1 MKEEKIRLLIEGAYA
16 QTPTL
21 PGYWL
26 KYDDFRECF
35 NDLVK
40 SQWDEIV
47 DIDTELP
54 RLYPSVAFE
63 DNYQII
69 GTEEVFRAMRLAPNK
84 LVETK
89 EFRKIIE
96 LKYKS
101 AAKDKDGWTNFAV
114 FGLDGLKEK
123 CLEMG
128 FVGVRQAVQCIFGK
142 RFEFRAGDTTKHE
155 APVLVRDLKKMN
167 REQEYDDQRND
178 VTNYRPGII
187 PPECEPSPKQGSY
200 IGDAINSYAYFPKP
214 KDVSLFGWD
223 YAINNLAT
231 NVALSERWYYNEK
244 DKVTK
249 PILKKYISYT
259 FERLCHEDEEER
271 KCAST
276 EGRKPRM
283 KIVENEKYSV
293 WNTGLVNN
301 FYEPV
306 YAFFSKNDGRNPLIR
321 QPWVF
326 RAFDTANS
334 YQQSILAQFSD
345 NNKPERAEYYKDPSE
360 LFYDLRAGVPTYN
373 RDHILI
379 DNINRLPLGFIKKD
393 ATDGFQFNDS
403 PEDLPYYEKM
413 EYYEKLRSAIKN
425 DIDWFSS
432 LDDRFKNAI
441 KQSLKRVAWNYKTA
455 IPTYYIED
463 REISILLPLALENK
477 TKIDLALVCKH
488 NYRPE
493 KEINNYE
500 GKTIFT
506 LEMAYN
512 NARLITRPDSD
523 WLLSDEMRRN
533 DVIQNV

>member
-1 MKEEKIRLLIEGAYA
+1 MKEQNVKLLIEGAYA

-26 KYDDFRECF
+26 KYEDFRDRF

-40 SQWDEIV
+40 ERGDEIV

-54 RLYPSVAFE
+54 RLYPSVTFE
-63 DNYQII
+63 EDYQII

-89 EFRKIIE
+89 ELRKIIE
-96 LKYKS
+96 SKYKN
-101 AAKDKDGWTNFAV
+101 AYKDNEGWTNFAV
-114 FGLDGLKEK
+114 FGLDGLKER

-142 RFEFRAGDTTKHE
+142 RFEFRAGDTTNHE
-155 APVLVRDLKKMN
+155 APVLVRDLKRM
-167 REQEYDDQRND
+167 EQEQDIDEQRND
-178 VTNYRPGII
+178 VKNYKPGVI
-187 PPECEPSPKQGSY
+187 PPECEPSPRQGSY
-200 IGDAINSYAYFPKP
+200 IGDAINNYAFFPKP
-214 KDVSLFGWD
+214 KEMYLYGWD

-231 NVALSERWYYNEK
+231 NVALTERWYYNDK
-244 DKVTK
+244 DIVTK

-271 KCAST
+271 KNASK
-276 EGRKPRM
+276 EGREPRL

-293 WNTGLVNN
+293 WNTGLVNH

-306 YAFFSKNDGRNPLIR
+306 YAFFERNNGRNPSVR
-321 QPWVF
+321 QPWF
-326 RAFDTANS
+326 FKAFNTANS
-334 YQQSILAQFSD
+334 NQQSILAQFS
-345 NNKPERAEYYKDPSE
+345 NNQPERAEYYKDPSD
-360 LFYDLRAGVPTYN
+360 LFYDLKAGVPTYN
-373 RDHILI
+373 RNHILI
-379 DNINRLPLGFIKKD
+379 DNIDRLPLGFIKKD
-393 ATDGFQFNDS
+393 ATDGFRFVES
-403 PEDLPYYEKM
+403 PDELPYREKM
-413 EYYEKLRSAIKN
+413 EYYEKLRYAVKN

-432 LDDRFKNAI
+432 LDERFKNAI
-441 KQSLKRVAWNYKTA
+441 KQSLRRVAWNYKTA

-463 REISILLPLALENK
+463 RGISILLPLALESK

-488 NYRPE
+488 HYDPE
-493 KEINNYE
+493 KGINNYE

-506 LEMAYN
+506 LEMAYY

-533 DVIQNV
+533 DVIQNA